1 MKTKFLSAS
10 IGITLML
17 FGTGFLLRSVSPA
30 QAAPSPEAFFEEGSS
45 KIGKYQMSI
54 ASGNSGGVMV
64 WDSET
69 GASVYYDYVGS
80 AYGKGPKWVKGEAQL
95 PADPMGK

>member
-1 MKTKFLSAS
+1 MKTRFLSIS

-17 FGTGFLLRSVSPA
+17 SGTGFLIRSITSA
-30 QAAPSPEAFFEEGSS
+30 HAAPSPEAFIEEGTS
-45 KIGKYQMSI
+45 KIGKYQM
-54 ASGNSGGVMV
+54 AVTSGSSGGVMV

-80 AYGKGPKWVKGEAQL
+80 AYGKAPKWVKGEAQL